1 MADTQA
7 AEEAVELIANAT
19 NATLRFWELNSS
31 QIMVRLSCHYPFSLD
46 IVVFLHFIVCREGF
60 LKCSSAVQCK
70 HTCGSTKEL
79 EFTRLN
85 QVYFGNNMLVSNSHA
100 LVFTEWIHDRAF
112 MVLSAR
118 LVAKSWS
125 GLLATYHAPTTSPT
139 TIQHF

>member
-7 AEEAVELIANAT
+7 AQEAVELIANAT

-31 QIMVRLSCHYPFSLD
+31 QIMVRLTCHYPFSR
-46 IVVFLHFIVCREGF
+46 VVFLEPFVVCREGIF
-60 LKCSSAVQCK
+60 EMLLSSPV
-70 HTCGSTKEL
+70 HTCGRTL
-79 EFTRLN
+79 EFSMLN
-85 QVYFGNNMLVSNSHA
+85 QVCFGNNMLVNNSHA

-118 LVAKSWS
+118 LVAKSCS
-125 GLLATYHAPTTSPT
+125 GLLVQQFAPTTSPT